1 MRWTGVDQGWV
12 CRACRVNGG
21 LKENYHSLE
30 KPLPLSLIC
39 TRAGH
44 VALIPGTEEFFIAL
58 SDHPEW
64 GTSHA
69 VWGEIEDWFATDFI
83 AAHDYKESKHP
94 DYGRHHFLADGLKS
108 IWTGSQLASARGARA
123 SFASS
128 AASVACAHCHA
139 SPPFAPPLSRH
150 HHAHAQGRVHVHGDF
165 HAFCRARVNLV
176 RRTRHEPECPTRPRK
191 PSPAPQVLFSG
202 FAILLQHTR
211 GRTLSYSRQSKSN
224 MFPASQMKSGQ
235 TGSAV
240 AGARAGTAAP
250 VAAAARAPVGWGR
263 TWAGRAHWPPR
274 WAPMRARPSMPLP
287 AGAPPIPSC
296 NNEAGVE
303 RIDVIESLD

>member
-1 MRWTGVDQGWV
+1 MDGSGSGRNVRGVRNEWWV
-12 CRACRVNGG
+12 KRK
-21 LKENYHSLE
+21 LSLLV
-30 KPLPLSLIC
+30 KSMPLSLIC

-94 DYGRHHFLADGLKS
+94 DYGRHHCLADGLKS
-108 IWTGSQLASARGARA
+108 IWTGRRLASARGARA

-128 AASVACAHCHA
+128 AASVACIHFHA
-139 SPPFAPPLSRH
+139 FLPSLPPLPRH
-150 HHAHAQGRVHVHGDF
+150 HYAHAQGRVHVHCDL

-176 RRTRHEPECPTRPRK
+176 RGTRHEPERPTRHCK
-191 PSPAPQVLFSG
+191 PNGVPQVLFLWNRDFITAHPWPHSE
-202 FAILLQHTR
+202 LLSSVKEQR
-211 GRTLSYSRQSKSN
+211 I
-224 MFPASQMKSGQ
+224 PASQMKSGQ

-240 AGARAGTAAP
+240 AGVRGGTAAP
-250 VAAAARAPVGWGR
+250 VAAAARAPAGWGR

-274 WAPMRARPSMPLP
+274 WALMRARPSMPLP
-287 AGAPPIPSC
+287 AEAQSIPSC
-296 NNEAGVE
+296 NNEGGVE
-303 RIDVIESLD
+303 RIDAIELLD